1 MAAPNDA
8 IVKGTEPIAV
18 SSSGIGIRRVVF
30 DAPWNWLAA
39 GWRDL
44 WTLPNVSLAYGG
56 CFAVGAVAMAFGLM
70 EFGAQSLILALGGGF
85 LLLGPLVAV
94 GLYEMSRRLET
105 NKTITLGEA
114 ANAAFTAKGQI
125 AFMGIVL
132 LLIFLVWIQLA
143 FLLFMLFT
151 GASVL
156 PPPSEFVPML
166 LFTNAGLGLLILGTA
181 VGGLLAAVVF
191 AVSAVSVP
199 LLMVK
204 EIDAVSA
211 ISASLKAVESNP
223 KPMAL
228 WAVLIAGFMTLGL
241 LTLGLGLV
249 IAFPLVG
256 HATWH
261 AFRELI
267 DLGPNA

>member
-1 MAAPNDA
+1 MAAQDRA
-8 IVKGTEPIAV
+8 TATQYGSVQVGATGIAV
-18 SSSGIGIRRVVF
+18 RRVLF

-39 GWRDL
+39 GWRDM
-44 WTLPNVSLAYGG
+44 WAIPNVSLTYGAA
-56 CFAVGAVAMAFGLM
+56 FAIAAAVMLIGLTQ
-70 EFGAQSLILALGGGF
+70 FGAQSLILALGGGF
-85 LLLGPLVAV
+85 MLLGPLVAV
-94 GLYEMSRRLET
+94 GLYEASRRLEARQPVV
-105 NKTITLGEA
+105 LA
-114 ANAAFTAKGQI
+114 DVMAAAFAAKGSL

-151 GASVL
+151 GSNAFPPASQ
-156 PPPSEFVPML
+156 FVPML
-166 LFTNAGLGLLILGTA
+166 LFTTSGLSLLVVGTA
-181 VGGLLAAVVF
+181 VGGILAVVVF

-204 EIDAVSA
+204 PIDAVTA
-211 ISASLKAVESNP
+211 ISASVKAVEANP

-228 WAVLIAGFMTLGL
+228 WAALIAGFMTLGL
-241 LTLGLGLV
+241 LTMGAGLV
-249 IAFPLVG
+249 LAFPLVG

-267 DLGPNA
+267 DVEI